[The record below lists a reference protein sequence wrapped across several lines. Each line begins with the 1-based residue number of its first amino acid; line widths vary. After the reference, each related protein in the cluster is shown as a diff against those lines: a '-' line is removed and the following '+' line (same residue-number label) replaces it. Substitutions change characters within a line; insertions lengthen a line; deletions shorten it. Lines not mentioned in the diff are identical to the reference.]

1 MRSNLGNKEI
11 FAKNL
16 SYYVGRSGR
25 DQKEIAEA
33 IGVAP
38 STFNEWI
45 KAKKY
50 PRMDKVEMLA
60 SYFGILKSDLIED
73 KSEENSNTNT
83 GVNNGIIGNHNSH
96 NVVGLDANGEIEK
109 EILNICKKL
118 DIKRKNALLTRAYEL
133 LEGQ

>member
-1 MRSNLGNKEI
+1 MKYIYERISQAVSNSK
-11 FAKNL
+11 L
-16 SYYVGRSGR
+16 SYRELSKATGIPSSTLQRYASGQTEKIPI
-25 DQKEIAEA
+25 DKIEA
-33 IGVAP
+33 IA
-38 STFNEWI
+38 
-45 KAKKY
+45 KAT
-50 PRMDKVEMLA
+50 KVSAAYLM
-60 SYFGILKSDLIED
+60 GW
-73 KSEENSNTNT
+73 EENSNTNT